1 MAYNNNYQNN
11 QGGYPQRRS
20 TGAPRNSSPRTQQ
33 REPQEQST
41 GPTLYNDRAGKFL
54 NFNYWGR
61 YASVE
66 IGIVQPGS
74 TMNWDARKNA
84 QKVTQVIAFE
94 NLSEIWDICEEVLD
108 SLKNT
113 GTFTSAGIRVGM
125 KQDAMIEINNGS
137 TINMAPGIYLVIY
150 KNLDSGNRTN
160 NLEIY
165 PFEDV
170 RIVRGYDH
178 SSGMAKDDINKV
190 GQFKKFYRLV
200 KEAAKAFTM
209 AQVHAL
215 QVVTKSDRLGT
226 FKALTSISQAL
237 GVDISSELN
246 KFSSN
251 SNKGNN
257 NNGGGGYNHHSGG
270 GYNAPR
276 GNWQSS
282 GSPRSATFE
291 SSTDSYKTQQQIMS
305 TLDDPVDIN
314 LSMESLTNV
323 DMSQFK

>member
-1 MAYNNNYQNN
+1 MAYNDYQNN
-11 QGGYPQRRS
+11 QGGYPQRKS
-20 TGAPRNSSPRTQQ
+20 TGAPRNSAPRTQQ
-33 REPQEQST
+33 REPQEQSM
-41 GPTLYNDRAGKFL
+41 GPTLFNERAGKFL

-61 YASVE
+61 YASLE
-66 IGIVQPGS
+66 IGVVQPGMA
-74 TMNWDARKNA
+74 MNWEARKNA
-84 QKVTQVIAFE
+84 QKVTQVVAFE
-94 NLSEIWDICEEVLD
+94 NLSEIWDICEEIME

-125 KQDAMIEINNGS
+125 KQDAMVEINNGS

-170 RIVRGYDH
+170 RIIRGYDH
-178 SSGMAKDDINKV
+178 SSGMAKDDISKV

-200 KEAAKAFTM
+200 KESAKAFTM
-209 AQVHAL
+209 AQVHAM
-215 QVVTKSDRLGT
+215 QVVTKQDRLST
-226 FKALTSISQAL
+226 FRIMTALGQAL
-237 GVDISSELN
+237 GVDINNDLN
-246 KFSSN
+246 KLSGN
-251 SNKGNN
+251 PNK
-257 NNGGGGYNHHSGG
+257 NNGGGNSGNGYGRQNG

-276 GNWQSS
+276 GTWQSS

-291 SSTDSYKTQQQIMS
+291 NGSSDAYKAQQQIMS